1 MKTKWTPLRAG
12 GLCGLLMAC
21 TLLAASCARVLGTVD
36 VVERPLLPDA
46 GMPVPAPGA
55 VGSAGGTPSSGPE
68 ICEAPGQLH
77 CDGQWLEVCV
87 SFTGTEPT
95 WVHLQDCQTPEGCQE
110 TPNPHCAGLA
120 QRLCTPGESQC
131 DGATPR
137 VCNAA
142 GDGWTT
148 LPACM
153 SAAHCSTSASSCN
166 GAAPCCL
173 AAPCQA
179 GEMRCNQGQM
189 QRCNS
194 DATDWETQDTCATP
208 DLCLAGLNSCGGSGA
223 SCACRTAPC
232 QENES
237 RCTGTGLERCNA
249 GRTDWELVGQCETAA
264 LCEVGRSAVPPV
276 CAPPEC
282 EIGSHICT
290 PEGVLKGCRIDRTG
304 YDTQQTCDGPQ
315 FCDPVAGKCN
325 PVECEAGDKRCNG
338 AQIEVCLED
347 RTGFRPEGDPCL
359 TPQLCNDSDPS
370 SVRCDPPK
378 CAVNQFSCFG
388 TAQLQTC
395 NAGRTGFQ
403 PVGATCLRPDLCSE
417 VRGRCDF
424 CFPGRQEC
432 TPLLDASRV
441 CSLTGNFFGPETP
454 CPLGCNSPTG
464 QCITCAIGSYRC
476 NGGIIARCNDGR
488 SFTPLNRANDC
499 SGPTQFS
506 CSTFG
511 QLTQTGC
518 GANGCNT
525 TRGLCN
531 ECAGTQR
538 VCSGASSFRQCSGGT
553 LGATQACGDGL
564 ACSGAGNCGCNPGT
578 PRCNGDS
585 LEFCNGVGTGFVDG
599 DRCQDDV
606 LLVCDDGGLTRVQ
619 CSSSDDCEQADGASC
634 D

>member
-1 MKTKWTPLRAG
+1 
-12 GLCGLLMAC
+12 MAC

-488 SFTPLNRANDC
+488 SFTPLNRATDC
-499 SGPTQFS
+499 AAGTQFS
-506 CSTFG
+506 CSNNG
-511 QLTQTGC
+511 QLTQSGC
-518 GANGCNT
+518 GAPGCSAA
-525 TRGLCN
+525 RAICN
-531 ECAGTQR
+531 ECTGTARQ
-538 VCSGASSFRQCSGGT
+538 CSGAGFRQCSGGFF
-553 LGATQACGDGL
+553 GAVQSCGDGL
-564 ACSGAGNCGCNPGT
+564 TCSGAGSCGCSPRT
-578 PRCNGDS
+578 PSCSDDT
-585 LEFCNGVGTGFVDG
+585 LQFCNAQGSGFVQG
-599 DRCQDDV
+599 DPCQDDV
-606 LLVCDDGGLTRVQ
+606 LLTCATGVLRQVQ
-619 CSSSDDCEQADGASC
+619 CSSSDACEASDGVSC